1 MGIGAIVLGVF
12 AFICMMGGAVLSL
25 VPFLG
30 TMLSF
35 LAPVLA
41 LAGIVLGG
49 VALSRAKQGSGESEG
64 LAIGGLVTSIIAF
77 IPSMIVALTCGLCN
91 TCVTASYIDPDLMS
105 YDAGPHDAGVAP
117 GVSPSAPIP
126 PPPFTNVQ
134 PTIPPVPASALP
146 TLPPSVLP
154 TTPSPEAVPVIPAT
168 SVPPQAPLTPP
179 PSMPP
184 PPLPP
189 GPVPTAGQA
198 SAPAPG
204 QR

>member
-91 TCVTASYIDPDLMS
+91 TCVTASYIDPDLMA

-117 GVSPSAPIP
+117 NAPIP
-126 PPPFTNVQ
+126 PPPFTNAPPV
-134 PTIPPVPASALP
+134 IPPVPAS
-146 TLPPSVLP
+146 TLPSTIPP
-154 TTPSPEAVPVIPAT
+154 TGVPPTSDVPVIPAT
-168 SVPPQAPLTPP
+168 AVPPPTELTPP

-184 PPLPP
+184 PPLPA
-189 GPVPTAGQA
+189 GPTT
-198 SAPAPG
+198 SAPTPG